1 VAPKKIRDKRV
12 HLTGKHKWRE
22 HERERRRG
30 RGRGPK
36 GKLRSE
42 RLELTFLLRELVKE
56 TRLANTH
63 VCDM

>member
-1 VAPKKIRDKRV
+1 MAGAR
-12 HLTGKHKWRE
+12 
-22 HERERRRG
+22 ERETKGKRQG
-30 RGRGPK
+30 AK